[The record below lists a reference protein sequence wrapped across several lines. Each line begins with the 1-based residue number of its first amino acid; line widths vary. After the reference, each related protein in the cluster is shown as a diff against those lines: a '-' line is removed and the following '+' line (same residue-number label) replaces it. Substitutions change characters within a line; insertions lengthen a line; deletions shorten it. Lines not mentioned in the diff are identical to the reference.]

1 MDIFP
6 EICLIRRKKTST
18 ATNRTKGQRSDE
30 RNASGSI
37 RFTLWD
43 FSWFAFL
50 RIGRWFKVVAITV
63 TRDHPKQSSTQVVS
77 CDVFP
82 FLPCTPLSP
91 ILKSQRVPHG
101 SGYTHVSSCDRRNLP
116 RFPIPR
122 RARHLYLL
130 HAIYSGRYIKG
141 DHATNSR
148 LRRSHGLQGRYLY
161 RRYDA
166 RRVHGGEALSDG

>member
-1 MDIFP
+1 MNETRAEVSDSPFGTSAGLP
-6 EICLIRRKKTST
+6 FCVLGGGSKSLQSRSPATTQNNLLRR
-18 ATNRTKGQRSDE
+18 
-30 RNASGSI
+30 
-37 RFTLWD
+37 
-43 FSWFAFL
+43 
-50 RIGRWFKVVAITV
+50 
-63 TRDHPKQSSTQVVS
+63 S
-77 CDVFP
+77 CRAMYSL
-82 FLPCTPLSP
+82 FLPCTTLSP